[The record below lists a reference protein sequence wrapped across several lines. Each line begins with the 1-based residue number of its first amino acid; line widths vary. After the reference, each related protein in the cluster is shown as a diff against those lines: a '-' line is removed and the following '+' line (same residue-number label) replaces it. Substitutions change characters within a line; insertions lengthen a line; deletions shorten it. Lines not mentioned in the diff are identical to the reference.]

1 MDFIN
6 PTDCLTEYE
15 ITMWKSGSDGASLMQ
30 SASQTKLICVTSSST
45 RESAYC
51 ILQPSAMIVS
61 MLEPLR
67 STPLQILYPVSK
79 LYPPYCVALASS
91 QPPPFKRERRLCAIS
106 IYTAPPLFIQR
117 NLPCLHP
124 SYRTAI
130 TACSFRLRILLLD
143 QVYHLLVWLYMN

>member
-91 QPPPFKRERRLCAIS
+91 QPPPCKRERRLCAIS
-106 IYTAPPLFIQR
+106 IYTAPP
-117 NLPCLHP
+117 P
-124 SYRTAI
+124 SYNATYRVCIPHIAQQSQH
-130 TACSFRLRILLLD
+130 AVFVCASFF
-143 QVYHLLVWLYMN
+143 